1 MALTLTNRETF
12 VVLHWLEAD
21 PARISH
27 VRDHARRLSLQDRA
41 IALPRLS
48 DIIYDTLERE
58 LPRLEGVAAALLDAG
73 IKRVNFYELA
83 LALLLEAGATIGA
96 QAA

>member
-12 VVLHWLEAD
+12 VVLHWLESD

-27 VRDHARRLSLQDRA
+27 VRDHALRLAAQDRA

-48 DIIYDTLERE
+48 DIIYDTLARE
-58 LPRLEGVAAALLDAG
+58 LPELEGVASALLQAG
-73 IKRVNFYELA
+73 LKRVNFYELA
-83 LALLLEAGATIGA
+83 LALLLEAGATIDA